1 MDILSLSFLSFVYH
15 LNSPSVGN
23 IAKVSPLASHLAL
36 ASYQLMNSLWSC
48 RHVLAMGFNT
58 YSGGHGAMTADSAAG
73 DSSSSS
79 MTISFAK
86 KGSANANIIAYTH
99 ANATATAHAN
109 THANGTAD
117 ANANANA
124 SANANAPKQ
133 I

>member
-1 MDILSLSFLSFVYH
+1 MPIDILSLSFLSFVYH

-58 YSGGHGAMTADSAAG
+58 YSGGHGAVTADSAAG

-79 MTISFAK
+79 MTMSFAK
-86 KGSANANIIAYTH
+86 KKAELMLMLMPQLMPMLMLQN
-99 ANATATAHAN
+99 
-109 THANGTAD
+109 
-117 ANANANA
+117 
-124 SANANAPKQ
+124 KF
-133 I
+133 